1 VLNALL
7 TAKDSSLPLNRV
19 TPGISK
25 LESPPSCAVG
35 LDAPLAV
42 EVVPLLADPVA
53 ADPLACSAELWP
65 LAELAVP
72 DAELEGV
79 PLCCVVA
86 LGHAGQLG
94 EGRWLAR
101 LITFSKTNDAMSKI
115 RERTA
120 IPFTSFSL
128 NPTPPA

>member
-1 VLNALL
+1 M
-7 TAKDSSLPLNRV
+7 
-19 TPGISK
+19 
-25 LESPPSCAVG
+25 
-35 LDAPLAV
+35 
-42 EVVPLLADPVA
+42 A

-65 LAELAVP
+65 LAELKVP
-72 DAELEGV
+72 AAEPEGV

-128 NPTPPA
+128 NPTPPRLVKLSAVPLKFLLLAQELSFALLERLSKLTVLSVPVELSALR